1 MTDKIASLTKPFTE
15 SEFFITHA
23 PNFNFE
29 MDSEQLIEHALKEGF
44 IKNSGDDHHYEYVH
58 LNVQQVLPF
67 GDK

>member
-1 MTDKIASLTKPFTE
+1 MSNVIEPFTE

-44 IKNSGDDHHYEYVH
+44 IKNSGDDHYEYVH
-58 LNVQQVLPF
+58 SS